1 MQHFHSRPPVEILQD
16 IFLLKKR
23 KDKGEAIEIPLI
35 TFMLANKQMLSGFLM
50 DFKKDNRDAYHLSI
64 ELEGSGNIFFAETYY
79 IQGVV
84 VHDIERIDYLLT
96 EINADKISGR
106 TASKLDIKNKLSE
119 ETQRL
124 TAYFGKPITI
134 QWEEAQTETKD
145 FYFVKN
151 LIVDTSMSLL
161 AVGESE
167 PGKST
172 IAESVEKIMLQKG
185 ESLQVKLEGKAMSI
199 VDTFSRS
206 YSTNL
211 QRSNLQQA
219 LVDVL

>member
-23 KDKGEAIEIPLI
+23 KEKGEAIEIPLI
-35 TFMLANKQMLSGFLM
+35 TFMLPNKQMLSGFLM
-50 DFKKDNRDAYHLSI
+50 DFKKDNRDAYHLSV
-64 ELEGSGNIFFAETYY
+64 ELEGSGNIFFAETYS

-84 VHDIERIDYLLT
+84 IHDIERIDYLLT
-96 EINADKISGR
+96 EITADKISGR
-106 TASKLDIKNKLSE
+106 TASKLDIKNKLAE

-124 TAYFGKPITI
+124 SSYFGKSFSF
-134 QWEEAQTETKD
+134 QWEEGQIDVKD

-151 LIVDTSMSLL
+151 MIVDVSMSLL
-161 AVGESE
+161 AIGEIE

-172 IAESVEKIMLQKG
+172 IAESVEKIILRTG
-185 ESLQVKLEGKAMSI
+185 NSLQVKMEDKTMVLA
-199 VDTFSRS
+199 DNFSRS

-219 LVDVL
+219 IIDVL